1 MSRHA
6 NSIPGRVALGFIAG
20 ALGVLVFHQ
29 GFIEIL
35 HLAGVLPNQPYSFK
49 PTAPLQVP
57 QVLSLAFWGGLWG
70 IALVFC
76 LEALHSAER
85 LWAAFLFGGVF
96 PPLVGML
103 IVAPLKGTSVDWTD
117 WRRLAMGF
125 LINGVWGLG
134 TGLVYLMQRRLGTKV
149 AR

>member
-1 MSRHA
+1 MSK
-6 NSIPGRVALGFIAG
+6 SIPARAALGFVAG

-35 HLAGVLPNQPYSFK
+35 HLSGLLPNEPYSFK
-49 PTAPLQVP
+49 LTKPLFVP
-57 QVLSLAFWGGLWG
+57 QVFSLAFWGGLWG

-76 LEALHSAER
+76 LDALRSAER
-85 LWAAFLFGGVF
+85 LWAAFLFGGLF

-117 WRRLAMGF
+117 WRRLAIGF

-134 TGLVYLMQRRLGTKV
+134 TGLVYRMEKRLLL
-149 AR
+149 R

>member
-1 MSRHA
+1 MS
-6 NSIPGRVALGFIAG
+6 NSIVARIALGFIAG
-20 ALGVLVFHQ
+20 AFGVLVFHQ

-35 HLAGVLPNQPYSFK
+35 HLAGLLPNEPYSFK
-49 PTAPLQVP
+49 PTAPWQIP

-76 LEALHSAER
+76 LEALRSAER

-117 WRRLAMGF
+117 WHRLAVGF

-134 TGLVYLMQRRLGTKV
+134 TGLVYLMERRALR
-149 AR
+149 ARTAS

>member
-1 MSRHA
+1 MSKSLPTIA
-6 NSIPGRVALGFIAG
+6 ALGFFAG

-49 PTAPLQVP
+49 PTAPLQIP

-76 LEALHSAER
+76 LKALRSAER

-103 IVAPLKGTSVDWTD
+103 IVAPLKGASVDWTD

-134 TGLVYLMQRRLGTKV
+134 TGLVYLIERRLGIKAT
-149 AR
+149 R

>member
-1 MSRHA
+1 MSKSVPARA
-6 NSIPGRVALGFIAG
+6 ALGFVAG

-35 HLAGVLPNQPYSFK
+35 HLTGVLPNEPYSFK
-49 PTAPLQVP
+49 PTSPWQIP

-76 LEALHSAER
+76 LEALRSADR

-103 IVAPLKGTSVDWTD
+103 IVAPLKGASVDWTD

-134 TGLVYLMQRRLGTKV
+134 TGLVYLTERRLGTKA

>member
-76 LEALHSAER
+76 LEALHSAAR

-117 WRRLAMGF
+117 WRRLSMGF

>member
-1 MSRHA
+1 MKASLPRRA
-6 NSIPGRVALGFIAG
+6 ALAFIAG

-35 HLAGVLPNQPYSFK
+35 HLAGVLPNAAWPLH
-49 PTAPLQVP
+49 PTEPFHVP

-70 IALVFC
+70 IVLVFV
-76 LEALHSAER
+76 LEMLRSVQR
-85 LWAAFLFGGVF
+85 LWAGFLFGGIF

-117 WRRLAMGF
+117 WHRLLLSF

-134 TGLVYLMQRRLGTKV
+134 ALLTYRFEQRLVR
-149 AR
+149 